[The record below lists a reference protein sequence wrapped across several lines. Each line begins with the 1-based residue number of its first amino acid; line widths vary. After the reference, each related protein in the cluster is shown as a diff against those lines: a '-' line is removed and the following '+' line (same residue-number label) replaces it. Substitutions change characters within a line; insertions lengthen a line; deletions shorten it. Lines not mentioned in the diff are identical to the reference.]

1 MNLLFLNNYHYLRGG
16 SERVFFGEM
25 ELLKKHEHNVS
36 AFARKHPGDVA
47 AEYSNYFPED
57 IRTDSIQIS
66 LDAVMTVKEIIYS
79 KNAKRSLNKL
89 LSHFQPDIAHAHNIY
104 GRLTSSV
111 LDLLYEKNI
120 PILMTL
126 HDYKLICPNY
136 KLLCNG
142 RICEDCKG
150 CNFYMAARNKCHK
163 NSFTASAIY
172 AFEAYFNQLFQKFKK
187 NVRFFIAPSLFLK
200 NKLIDFGWPSEKI
213 KYIPNYL
220 VLSELEP
227 KYAPGK
233 YFLYLGRLSTE
244 KGVSTL
250 IKAFMKIK
258 SDKVNLWIVGE
269 GHIRNQLEKIASADS
284 RIRFTGYLSGN
295 TLKQTSSDALAV
307 IVPSEWYENASIS
320 ILESFAFG
328 KPVIGSRIG
337 GIPEMVEEGLN
348 GYLFEPG
355 NADDLK
361 DKLELMLSKPKK
373 DIEQMGK
380 AARDKVEKEYNAEL
394 HYERLMKVYNKALS

>member
-16 SERVFFGEM
+16 SERVFFNEM
-25 ELLKKHEHNVS
+25 GLLKEHGHKVN
-36 AFARKHPGDVA
+36 AFARSHTRDVA
-47 AEYSNYFPED
+47 AEYSSYFPED
-57 IRTDSIQIS
+57 IQTESINLS
-66 LDAVMTVKEIIYS
+66 LEAVKTLKEIIYS
-79 KNAKRSLNKL
+79 KDAKQSLNEL

-111 LDLLYEKNI
+111 LDLLYERNI
-120 PILMTL
+120 PTLLTL
-126 HDYKLICPNY
+126 HDYKLICPSY
-136 KLLCNG
+136 KLLCNS

-150 CNFYMAARNKCHK
+150 GNFYMAVRNKCHK
-163 NSFTASAIY
+163 DSFAASAIY
-172 AFEAYFNQLFQKFKK
+172 AFESYFNQLFQKFKR

-200 NKLIDFGWPSEKI
+200 NKLIDFGWPGKKI
-213 KYIPNYL
+213 EYIPNYL
-220 VLSELEP
+220 VLSEFEP

-233 YFLYLGRLSTE
+233 YFLYLGRLSAE

-269 GHIRNQLEKIASADS
+269 GPVRNQLEEIASADS

-295 TLKQTSSDALAV
+295 KLKQTTSDALAV

-328 KPVIGSRIG
+328 KPVVGSRIG

-355 NADDLK
+355 NVDDLK
-361 DKLELMLSKPKK
+361 DKLELMLSKPNK

-380 AARDKVEKEYNAEL
+380 AARDKVEREYNAEL
-394 HYERLMKVYNKALS
+394 HYERLMEVYNKALS